1 LNARDAMP
9 QGGRLLAQ
17 TEDVHLASGSN
28 EQVAAGDYI
37 ALVVEDT
44 GAGIAA
50 SVLPHIFEPFFT
62 TKEVGA
68 GTGLGLSTVEG
79 IVRQSDGNIRVES
92 VIGKGTRFTV
102 LLPRAGA
109 AAKQASQPRCELLAQ
124 PLRFETVL
132 VCDDDEDVR
141 QLLVDLLRIR
151 AYQVLE
157 ARDGAHALAVAAA
170 HGGHIDLL
178 ITDLV
183 MPEFGGVELARRL
196 RADQPGL
203 RVLYVSGYT
212 EDSDVLCGALD
223 EGTLFLSKPFLPGDL
238 VGKVNA
244 LLADSG
250 RDAALSP
257 QTLRDAPPC

>member
-1 LNARDAMP
+1 
-9 QGGRLLAQ
+9 
-17 TEDVHLASGSN
+17 
-28 EQVAAGDYI
+28 
-37 ALVVEDT
+37 VEDT

-50 SVLPHIFEPFFT
+50 PVLPHIFEPFFT
-62 TKEVGA
+62 TKEVGS

-79 IVRQSDGNIRVES
+79 IVRQSEGNVRVES
-92 VIGKGTRFTV
+92 VLGKGTRFTV
-102 LLPRAGA
+102 LLPRAST
-109 AAKQASQPRCELLAQ
+109 AAKQASPPRYEALHQ
-124 PLRFETVL
+124 SLRFETVL

-157 ARDGAHALAVAAA
+157 AHDGPHALAVAAA

-196 RADQPGL
+196 RAHQPGL

-212 EDSDVLCGALD
+212 EDSEVLCGALD
-223 EGTLFLSKPFLPGDL
+223 EGTLFLSKPFIPGDL

-244 LLADSG
+244 LLVDTG
-250 RDAALSP
+250 GDAAHSP
-257 QTLRDAPPC
+257 EPLRDSAPC